1 MDTEGFSEVDAKT
14 FTKEAL
20 QDKREEL
27 TRRLRAAE
35 DRFYSARSEMQIAKN
50 EVLYTR
56 TRLSAIEDA
65 LRFFDNHCE
74 DTPIC

>member
-1 MDTEGFSEVDAKT
+1 MDAKK

-35 DRFYSARSEMQIAKN
+35 DRFYSARAEMRLAEN
-50 EVLYTR
+50 EVLYTKN
-56 TRLSAIEDA
+56 RLEAIEVA
-65 LRFFDNHCE
+65 LKYFDSHCG
-74 DTPIC
+74 DIPIGL

>member
-1 MDTEGFSEVDAKT
+1 MDAKA

-35 DRFYSARSEMQIAKN
+35 DRFYSARAEMRLAEN
-50 EVLYTR
+50 EILYTKN
-56 TRLSAIEDA
+56 RLEAIAVA
-65 LRFFDNHCE
+65 LRYFNHHCE

>member
-1 MDTEGFSEVDAKT
+1 MDSSAKT

-35 DRFYSARSEMQIAKN
+35 DRFYSARAEMRLAENEILYVKNRLEAIA
-50 EVLYTR
+50 V
-56 TRLSAIEDA
+56 A
-65 LRFFDNHCE
+65 LRYFDRHNE
-74 DTPIC
+74 DIPTCD

>member
-1 MDTEGFSEVDAKT
+1 MDAEK

-35 DRFYSARSEMQIAKN
+35 DRFYSARAEMRLAEN
-50 EVLYTR
+50 EVLYIK
-56 TRLSAIEDA
+56 TRLMAVEDA
-65 LRFFDNHCE
+65 LRYFNNHSEEVPTC
-74 DTPIC
+74 

>member
-1 MDTEGFSEVDAKT
+1 MDVEDFSKMDAKA

-35 DRFYSARSEMQIAKN
+35 DRFYSARAEMRLTEN
-50 EVLYTR
+50 EVLYTK
-56 TRLSAIEDA
+56 TRLDAIADA
-65 LRFFDNHCE
+65 LRYFENQC
-74 DTPIC
+74 